1 MSIST
6 PTKAVNQI
14 GRLNLSGNIIPSNWW
29 QHVKLQSGKPD
40 CTAIVLLSDIVYWY
54 RPTEIR
60 DELTGELKGWRKR
73 FHGDKLQRSY
83 QSFANQFGFSKRE
96 ATDALKRL
104 RDAGLITLELRTVTT
119 ADGLTLTNVLYVEV
133 VPDAIF
139 AITNEPLNLTGEDKK
154 SGTPITFKRN
164 TPHVETEA
172 DLRSDVSGP
181 TLKSDTYTETTTE
194 ITTEINNGREN
205 AGNKK
210 SQPAPTKN
218 KTKKHAMPEDFSP
231 TEKHRELSQEIGV
244 DLQDEFQKFTDYHL
258 SKGSLFADWGRA
270 LNSWLRNAKSFRG
283 GYRHQQAQPQTR
295 GGIFQC
301 PDGTIIVDR

>member
-14 GRLNLSGNIIPSNWW
+14 GKLNLSGNIIPSNWW

-54 RPTEIR
+54 RPSEIR
-60 DELTGELKGWRKR
+60 DEVTGELKGWRKR

-104 RDAGLITLELRTVTT
+104 REAGLITLELRTITT
-119 ADGLTLTNVLYVEV
+119 PDGLTLTNVLYVEV

-139 AITNEPLNLTGEDKK
+139 AITNKSVIYTNETVK
-154 SGTPITFKRN
+154 SGTPVTFKRN
-164 TPHVETEA
+164 THHVETEA
-172 DLRSDVSGP
+172 VLHSGVSDP

-194 ITTEINNGREN
+194 TTTEINNGREN
-205 AGNKK
+205 ADDKK
-210 SQPAPTKN
+210 SQPAPIKN
-218 KTKKHAMPEDFSP
+218 KTKKSAMPEDFSP
-231 TEKHRELSQEIGV
+231 TDKHQELACEMDVS
-244 DLQDEFQKFTDYHL
+244 LQDEFQKFTDYHL

-270 LNSWLRNAKSFRG
+270 LNTWLRNAKSFRG
-283 GYRHQQAQPQTR
+283 GYQRQQPQTR

-301 PDGTIIVDR
+301 PDGTIIIDR